1 MSFEFSIMISP
12 KALSQ
17 SEPEGKKGYWEHVIF
32 KVGTI
37 AELRNVWCEPAW
49 LKEEAPHVA
58 KVFERDHH
66 WTENICKE
74 KVSESDCSE
83 WGDYDIQ
90 DSRQET
96 HSASSVAEMTRL
108 NAQNSKD
115 ENDAKGEDPNCF
127 IKDKLHL
134 DDKSLP

>member
-1 MSFEFSIMISP
+1 M
-12 KALSQ
+12 
-17 SEPEGKKGYWEHVIF
+17 
-32 KVGTI
+32 
-37 AELRNVWCEPAW
+37 
-49 LKEEAPHVA
+49 
-58 KVFERDHH
+58 
-66 WTENICKE
+66 
-74 KVSESDCSE
+74 SESDCSK

-96 HSASSVAEMTRL
+96 HSASSVTEMTRL

-115 ENDAKGEDPNCF
+115 ENDAKSENSNCF